1 MCGRFGTRAYAVE
14 LVVRGRPAEALR
26 EADDLAE
33 LLLELVIVA
42 LAVLHVELLA
52 ELAVLQVLLAAVD
65 DRAHHLL
72 AEDRAALR
80 GLRGDRLRER
90 LQGARRVR
98 DLAHV
103 DDDLRAVVGRA
114 LPPVELALQCAVAL
128 DLLVRLVRAAHGR
141 AGARAGAR
149 PRATTT
155 CAEHGLGLEARRARP
170 DEHLRWTAIGE
181 NRQASATPRED

>member
-52 ELAVLQVLLAAVD
+52 ELDLHLAAVD

-155 CAEHGLGLEARRARP
+155 CAEHGLGLEARRPRP